1 MERVTGYSRAVMC
14 VYPDTIRPVQW
25 TCFKSSTHSHRDL
38 RILLIPG
45 KRACSSPIC
54 THLLKR
60 RLLECSGQV
69 FQKKKTPYYPVI
81 HTIISNL
88 PLEQIAL
95 YAFPVLWVGLLIIAI
110 VKLNL
115 DSVPTT
121 ILALIFNVTNVIGFT
136 YA

>member
-1 MERVTGYSRAVMC
+1 
-14 VYPDTIRPVQW
+14 
-25 TCFKSSTHSHRDL
+25 L
-38 RILLIPG
+38 
-45 KRACSSPIC
+45 
-54 THLLKR
+54 
-60 RLLECSGQV
+60 
-69 FQKKKTPYYPVI
+69 
-81 HTIISNL
+81 
-88 PLEQIAL
+88 LEQIAL